1 MKNIISAF
9 TTLFFY
15 LLCVFGAAAL
25 LTADGSG
32 KGIQSGCDSR
42 N

>member
-15 LLCVFGAAAL
+15 LLCVFGAVNNAAAPN
-25 LTADGSG
+25 T
-32 KGIQSGCDSR
+32 QSR
-42 N
+42 